1 MTDIHI
7 VLRKILDT
15 AEIGIEACAAALN
28 LSGQVLAEILAGQR
42 GIPDSILPLVAAVLG
57 VKESVL
63 TSSVRESRGPDVVPA
78 IWYKLRAGGLG
89 EVDREYIL
97 AIRELAYFEHE
108 LEHVTDSRSVGWK
121 GLFEELRRETN
132 PQDSPTEQGRQAA
145 RLFRRS
151 RGLDQGATGIGELFR
166 GHLRN
171 IGILVIE
178 SSAPDSVIEGC
189 SFYVG
194 PSGFERPSIFANS
207 FRTTWFR
214 RNRILMH
221 ELAHAIFD
229 VESTIATLDFAAGA
243 ASTDDLQEQRAD
255 AFAQE
260 ALVPREVLRNVAQR
274 ERVRWEDLDPKGL
287 AALMAATHV
296 EQRLLAKALLDAEL
310 VSGDV
315 AKVLESCDVA
325 EELRRVSPHAL
336 STEEYLRLHGVEEAG
351 VKGRTTTTAPRKM
364 LLPPRYVGGVVG
376 AYQARE
382 ISLGKAARM
391 LMIEEREFIDRFPA
405 EQLAYAD

>member
-1 MTDIHI
+1 MTDKRH
-7 VLRKILDT
+7 VLQKILDT
-15 AEIGIEACAAALN
+15 AEIGVEACAAAFS
-28 LSGQVLAEILAGQR
+28 LSGQVLAEILSGQR
-42 GIPDSILPLVAAVLG
+42 EIPDSMLPLVAAVMG

-63 TSSVRESRGPDVVPA
+63 TSSARETRGPDVVPA
-78 IWYKLRAGGLG
+78 IWYKLRAGGLA
-89 EVDREYIL
+89 EADREYIL
-97 AIRELAYFEHE
+97 AVRQLAFFEHE
-108 LEHVTDSRSVGWK
+108 LEQVTDSRSVGWK
-121 GLFEELRRETN
+121 ALFEELRRETN

-151 RGLDQGATGIGELFR
+151 RGLDQGATGIGEVFR

-171 IGILVIE
+171 IGVLVIE
-178 SSAPDSVIEGC
+178 SSAPDSVLEGC

-229 VESTIATLDFAAGA
+229 VESTTATLDFATS

-260 ALVPREVLRNVAQR
+260 ALVPREVLRNVGQHQS
-274 ERVRWEDLDPKGL
+274 VRWDALDSNGL
-287 AALMAATHV
+287 AAMMAATHV
-296 EQRLLAKALLDAEL
+296 EQRLLTKALLAAELIDSDTAKALE
-310 VSGDV
+310 SYDV
-315 AKVLESCDVA
+315 AK
-325 EELRRVSPHAL
+325 ELHRLSPHAL
-336 STEEYLRLHGVEEAG
+336 STEEYIRLHGVEEAG
-351 VKGRTTTTAPRKM
+351 IKGRTTTTAPRKI
-364 LLPPRYVGGVVG
+364 LLPPRYVGGVLD
-376 AYQARE
+376 AYKSRQVSR
-382 ISLGKAARM
+382 GKAARM
-391 LMIEEREFIDRFPA
+391 LMIEEHEFIERFPL